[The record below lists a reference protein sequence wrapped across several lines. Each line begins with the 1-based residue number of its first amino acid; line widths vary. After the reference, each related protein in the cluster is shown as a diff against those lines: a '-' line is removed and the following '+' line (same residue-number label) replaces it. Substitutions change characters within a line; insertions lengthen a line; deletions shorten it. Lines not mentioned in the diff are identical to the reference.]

1 MLTTRTSYVVRRA
14 KVAVVRHALAVVLI
28 AIGCAGPGGGELTRS
43 QSDAIRAEI
52 EKAMR
57 DAYDLSKPN
66 VAERMLALYPKSGT
80 VVSAAGG
87 RVLTSRDSLEMG
99 IRYFWSNV
107 GSNMRQ
113 PRWVWEHFYVDVL
126 SPTAA
131 VVTAT
136 YRVPHRTPR
145 NEPHELGGAMTAVFE
160 KRGGRWVIVQEHLSD
175 LPAPADSSST
185 SLPTHE
191 HH

>member
-1 MLTTRTSYVVRRA
+1 
-14 KVAVVRHALAVVLI
+14 
-28 AIGCAGPGGGELTRS
+28 
-43 QSDAIRAEI
+43 
-52 EKAMR
+52 MR

-66 VAERMLALYPKSGT
+66 VAERMLALYPKSGP
-80 VVSAAGG
+80 VISAAGG
-87 RVLTSRDSLEMG
+87 RVLSSRDSLEMG

-113 PRWVWEHFYVDVL
+113 PSWVWERFYVDVL

-160 KRGGRWVIVQEHLSD
+160 KRGGNWVIVQEHLSD
-175 LPAPADSSST
+175 LPATPDSAST
-185 SLPTHE
+185 GMPTHE

>member
-1 MLTTRTSYVVRRA
+1 
-14 KVAVVRHALAVVLI
+14 VAVRLAIAAVLI
-28 AIGCAGPGGGELTRS
+28 AIGCTSTGGGELTAA
-43 QSDAIRAEI
+43 QSEAIRAEI
-52 EKAMR
+52 ETAMR
-57 DAYDLSKPN
+57 NAYDLSKPN
-66 VAERMLALYPKSGT
+66 VAERMLALYPKSGR
-80 VVSAAGG
+80 VISATGG
-87 RVLTSRDSLEMG
+87 RILSSRDSLEMG

-113 PRWVWEHFYVDVL
+113 PRWVWERFYVDVL

-136 YRVPHRTPR
+136 YRVPHMTPR

-175 LPAPADSSST
+175 LPATSDSAST
-185 SLPTHE
+185 SMPTHE
-191 HH
+191 NH